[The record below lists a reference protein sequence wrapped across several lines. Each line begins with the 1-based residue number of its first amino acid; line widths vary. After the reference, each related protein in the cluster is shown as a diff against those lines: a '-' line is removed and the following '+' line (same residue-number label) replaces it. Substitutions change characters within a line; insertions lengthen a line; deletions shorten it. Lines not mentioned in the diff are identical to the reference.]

1 MSSTGHPPLDPA
13 ASPAELFSA
22 QAERTP
28 DALAVIDGHRRM
40 TYRQLDL
47 AVQAVADRLAA
58 AGIGPEA
65 LVGVCLPRTADLVIT
80 LLAVLRAGGAYV
92 PLDPA
97 YPRDRLELVVGDA
110 RASVVATDRA
120 HEHLLAGAGA
130 TLLHTG
136 GDAPDV
142 PAAPAVPAPAAPSVP
157 GLAAPAPT
165 GPAADPADPVAPADA
180 LAYVLYTSGSTGRP
194 KGVSVTRRGVNA
206 MLRWAARTYTP
217 ADLAGVLFGTS
228 VCFDISVYELF
239 LPLAVGGT
247 VVVAE
252 NVLALPELPA
262 RDEVTLVNTVPSAM
276 AALLRGDGLPDGVR
290 VVNLAGEAL
299 PRHLADKVYA
309 QPKVE
314 RLYNLYGPTEDTVYS
329 TWSLVGRHEDG
340 EPVIGRPLDGTLA
353 HVLDERRAA
362 VPDGGI
368 GELYLSG
375 EGLARGY
382 HGRPDLTEERFVTV
396 DGVRCYRTGD
406 LVRRLPDGD
415 LEYHGRVDHQV
426 KVRGFRVELGEIEA
440 VLAAHPAVEAAAAV
454 VQRDEAG
461 EYLAAFVQ
469 PAPGLAEPAPA
480 DLRAH
485 CATALPGYMVPLAV
499 AVLEHL
505 PLTPNGKTD
514 RKALPPA
521 ARSRAGHE
529 LFVAPRTPVETRI
542 AGLWQGLLGVPE
554 VGVHDV
560 FLDLGGHSL
569 LAAGLLG
576 RIEREF
582 GTRVPLAE
590 FFAAPTVAAL
600 AVRVA
605 NGGGG
610 RRSVAPPEREAH
622 LPARATGFQRELW
635 LHESIQPGSSLYNVP
650 LRVRAD
656 GVLDREAL
664 GRALTEVVRRHE
676 VLRTALRG
684 VADPLG
690 EDENEVTA
698 EIVAPYPVDVPLLD
712 LTGADDE
719 ALDAALRTEAARP
732 LDLTTGRLLRALA
745 VRTGEDRHELLLT
758 VHHAAMDG
766 WAAGLLLDE
775 IARAHR
781 DGELPEPAL
790 QLSDVARW
798 EERAVAAGRDAARRW
813 GRQLRGLDA
822 EQHLPGDRPHP
833 NPQDIAGRRIARRID
848 ADLVRSVERRAA
860 QEGASLYMAVL
871 AALGGV
877 LHRYTGR
884 TDLAV
889 LSPFAVRP
897 VPELEQVL
905 GSLINTVAIRL
916 EVAGTDTFRDLV
928 ARVRPAVLEAAEH
941 SGHPFV
947 DHARRFGGS
956 AGLTASP
963 VSQVLLAV
971 QNHPVAAVE
980 LPGLSLRFVAE
991 VCNGTAK
998 TDLSLFLEFPADGPL
1013 LSAEYR
1019 TSRYDE
1025 RSVRAVLDHLVAL
1038 LSAAV
1043 AEPDRPLGEL
1053 AMLSAAELAAD
1064 DPVNRTEAP
1073 IPDAPLHRLVA
1084 DQAARTPDA
1093 VAVSAADGALTY
1105 AELDDTADRLAHL
1118 LASRGA
1124 GPGAVVAVAVRRGR
1138 LLPAALLGVLRSG
1151 AAYLPLDVEQPL
1163 ARNRGVL
1170 DDAGV
1175 TLLVAESA
1183 TAGDPLL
1190 HGRGA
1195 VLVDGPEHAAAPA
1208 AARAATVGPE
1218 EPAYLLYT
1226 SGSTGRPKGVAVPH
1240 RAIVN
1245 FLTSMGREP
1254 GLTGRDVMAAVTTVT
1269 FDIAGLE
1276 LWLPLVTGARVEIA
1290 DRATA
1295 TDGHALAGW
1304 LGSRGVTHLQATPA
1318 TWRMLLEAGWSGR
1331 PGLTALCGGEA
1342 LTADLAE
1349 ALLPR
1354 VGALW
1359 NLYGPTETT
1368 VWSTVQRVTPELAA
1382 HGGVVALGAPVANT
1396 RLHLLDSAGG
1406 AVPVNGVGE
1415 LCIAGAGVA
1424 LGYHGRPE
1432 LTAER
1437 FTAEPGGP
1445 EGALMYRTGDLA
1457 CRRADGRLEYHGRA
1471 DAQVKLRGFRIELGE
1486 IEAALTAIPGV
1497 TAGAVRLVGTPAG
1510 PVLAGYVVTG
1520 AEPAGRGSVDAGS
1533 TRSALTED
1541 ELRITLAERLP
1552 DYMVPAALVLLDAL
1566 PLTPGGKVDRA
1577 ALPAPRLGGAGSPPE
1592 GDCEELLADLWQ
1604 EVLAVERVGRHDD
1617 FFAIGGHSL
1626 LATRL
1631 LTKVRD
1637 TFETELPLRTIF
1649 EARTL
1654 ATLARRI
1661 EERMLAEID
1670 ALGDL
1675 NDLDDPI
1682 GRNGR
1687 NDLDDPTGRNGR
1699 NRPGAPGVPHDRTAD
1714 GTTGAR
1720 TGETA

>member
-1 MSSTGHPPLDPA
+1 MSSTGLPPLDPA
-13 ASPAELFSA
+13 ASLAELVAA
-22 QAERTP
+22 QVRRTP
-28 DALAVIDGHRRM
+28 DATAVIDGTRRL
-40 TYRQLDL
+40 TYRELGV
-47 AVQAVADRLAA
+47 AVDAVAGRLAA
-58 AGIGPEA
+58 AGVRAET
-65 LVGVCLPRTADLVIT
+65 LVGVCLPRTADLVVGV
-80 LLAVLRAGGAYV
+80 LAVLRAGGAYV

-97 YPRDRLELVVGDA
+97 YPRDRLELVIGDA
-110 RASVVATDRA
+110 QAPVVITDRA
-120 HEHLLAGAGA
+120 HEHLLAEAGA
-130 TLLHTG
+130 TLLHID
-136 GDAPDV
+136 GDTT
-142 PAAPAVPAPAAPSVP
+142 AAPLAPNAP
-157 GLAAPAPT
+157 GDT
-165 GPAADPADPVAPADA
+165 TADA

-194 KGVSVTRRGVNA
+194 KGVAVTQHGVNA
-206 MLRWAARTYTP
+206 MLRWAAGTYTA

-276 AALLRGDGLPDGVR
+276 AALLRGDGLPGGGGLPGGVR

-309 QPKVE
+309 QPHVE

-329 TWSLVGRHEDG
+329 TWALVGRDESG
-340 EPVIGRPLDGTLA
+340 EPVIGRPLDGTLG
-353 HVLDERRAA
+353 HVLDEQRIP

-382 HGRPDLTEERFVTV
+382 HGRPDLTEERFVHV
-396 DGVRCYRTGD
+396 DGLRCYRTGD
-406 LVRRLPDGD
+406 LVRRLPDGN

-461 EYLAAFVQ
+461 DYLAAFVQ
-469 PAPGLAEPAPA
+469 PAPASAGLAEPTPA
-480 DLRAH
+480 ELRAH
-485 CATALPGYMVPLAV
+485 CAAALPGYMVPLAV
-499 AVLEHL
+499 AVLAEL

-514 RKALPPA
+514 RKALPPV
-521 ARSRAGHE
+521 ARSRADHE

-542 AGLWQGLLGVPE
+542 AEIWQTLLGLPE

-569 LAAGLLG
+569 LAAGLLA

-600 AVRVA
+600 AVRAA

-610 RRSVAPPEREAH
+610 RPSVAPPRRDAQ
-622 LPARATGFQRELW
+622 LPPAATQFQRELW
-635 LHESIQPGSSLYNVP
+635 LHESVHTGTPMYNVP
-650 LRVRAD
+650 LRIRAE
-656 GVLDREAL
+656 GTLDREAL

-684 VADPLG
+684 AAPSTG
-690 EDENEVTA
+690 SWGDEVRV
-698 EIVAPYPVDVPLLD
+698 EIRPPYAVEVPLLD
-712 LTGADDE
+712 LTGADE
-719 ALDAALRTEAARP
+719 QALDTALRAEAARP
-732 LDLTTGRLLRALA
+732 LDPAEGRLLRALA
-745 VRTGEDRHELLLT
+745 VRTGPDRHELLLT
-758 VHHAAMDG
+758 VHHGATDG
-766 WAAGLLLDE
+766 WAAGLLLAE
-775 IARAHR
+775 VARAYR

-790 QLSDVARW
+790 QSSDVARW
-798 EERAVAAGRDAARRW
+798 EERNVEAGREAARRW
-813 GRQLRGLDA
+813 AERLAGIDA

-833 NPQDIAGRRIARRID
+833 NPQDTAGRRIARRLD
-848 ADLVRSVERRAA
+848 TALVKGAEKWAA

-884 TDLAV
+884 TDVAV
-889 LSPFAVRP
+889 ISPFAVRP
-897 VPELEQVL
+897 VPELEDVV
-905 GSLINTVAIRL
+905 GSLINTVALRFD
-916 EVAGTDTFRDLV
+916 VAGGDTFRELL

-947 DHARRFGGS
+947 DHARRYGGS

-963 VSQVLLAV
+963 ISQVLLAV
-971 QNHPVAAVE
+971 QNHPVPGVR
-980 LPGLSLRFVAE
+980 LPGLDLTFVAE
-991 VCNGTAK
+991 VCNSTAK
-998 TDLSLFLEFPADGPL
+998 TDLSLFLEFPVDGPL

-1019 TSRYDE
+1019 TSRYE
-1025 RSVRAVLDHLVAL
+1025 ARSVEAVLDHLVAL
-1038 LSAAV
+1038 LGAAL
-1043 AEPDRPLGEL
+1043 ADPDRPLGEL
-1053 AMLSAAELAAD
+1053 AMLTAPELAAD
-1064 DPVNRTEAP
+1064 EPVNRTEAP
-1073 IPDAPLHRLVA
+1073 IPDARLHQLVA
-1084 DQAARTPDA
+1084 AQAARTPDA
-1093 VAVSAADGALTY
+1093 PAVSAADGTLTY
-1105 AELDDTADRLAHL
+1105 AELDAAADRLAHL
-1118 LASRGA
+1118 LAARGA
-1124 GPGAVVAVAVRRGR
+1124 GPGGLVAVAVRRGR

-1151 AAYLPLDVEQPL
+1151 AAYLPLDVDQPL

-1175 TLLVAESA
+1175 TLLVAETA
-1183 TAGDPLL
+1183 TAGDELL
-1190 HGRGA
+1190 HGREV

-1208 AARAATVGPE
+1208 EAPAVTVGPE
-1218 EPAYLLYT
+1218 DPAYLLYT

-1254 GLTGRDVMAAVTTVT
+1254 GLTGQDVMAAVTTVT

-1295 TDGHALAGW
+1295 TDGPALAGW
-1304 LGSRGVTHLQATPA
+1304 LDKQGVTHLQATPA
-1318 TWRMLLEAGWSGR
+1318 TWRMLLDADWAGR

-1342 LTADLAE
+1342 LTADLAQ
-1349 ALLPR
+1349 ALLGR
-1354 VGALW
+1354 VGTLW

-1382 HGGVVALGAPVANT
+1382 HGGVVALGAPIANT
-1396 RLHLLDSAGG
+1396 RLHLLDSGG
-1406 AVPVNGVGE
+1406 RPVPVNGIGE

-1424 LGYHGRPE
+1424 LGYHGRPD

-1437 FTAEPGGP
+1437 FTAEPGRP
-1445 EGALMYRTGDLA
+1445 DGAPMYRTGDLA
-1457 CRRADGRLEYHGRA
+1457 CRRADGRLEYHGRI
-1471 DAQVKLRGFRIELGE
+1471 DAQIKLRGFRIELGE
-1486 IEAALTAIPGV
+1486 IEAALTAVPGV
-1497 TAGAVRLVGTPAG
+1497 TAGAARLVETPAG
-1510 PVLAGYVVTG
+1510 PVLAGYAV
-1520 AEPAGRGSVDAGS
+1520 AAG
-1533 TRSALTED
+1533 LTED
-1541 ELRITLAERLP
+1541 ALRTVLTDRLP

-1566 PLTPGGKVDRA
+1566 PLTPSGKVDRA
-1577 ALPAPRLGGAGSPPE
+1577 ALPVPQLGGVGAPPQ
-1592 GDCEELLADLWQ
+1592 GDCEELLADLWI
-1604 EVLAVERVGRHDD
+1604 EVLKVERVSRHDD
-1617 FFAIGGHSL
+1617 FFALGGHSL

-1631 LTKVRD
+1631 LARIRD
-1637 TFETELPLRTIF
+1637 TFETELPLRVVF

-1654 ATLARRI
+1654 AALARRV
-1661 EERMLAEID
+1661 EDQLLDE
-1670 ALGDL
+1670 
-1675 NDLDDPI
+1675 LDDTEFDTEFDESELAAAAGEFSNPA
-1682 GRNGR
+1682 
-1687 NDLDDPTGRNGR
+1687 DDPAA
-1699 NRPGAPGVPHDRTAD
+1699 GA
-1714 GTTGAR
+1714 TGAR

>member
-1 MSSTGHPPLDPA
+1 MSSTGLPPLDPA
-13 ASPAELFSA
+13 APLAELVAA
-22 QAERTP
+22 QARRSP
-28 DALAVIDGHRRM
+28 DATAVIDGTRRL
-40 TYRQLDL
+40 TYRELD
-47 AVQAVADRLAA
+47 AAADAMAGRLAA
-58 AGIGPEA
+58 AGVRAGT
-65 LVGVCLPRTADLVIT
+65 LVGVCLPRTAELVVG

-97 YPRDRLELVVGDA
+97 YPRDRLELVIGDA
-110 RASVVATDRA
+110 QAPVVVTDRA
-120 HEHLLAGAGA
+120 HEHLLNGAGA
-130 TLLHTG
+130 TLLYVDGESPAAALDPAAAHPTT
-136 GDAPDV
+136 GDA
-142 PAAPAVPAPAAPSVP
+142 
-157 GLAAPAPT
+157 T
-165 GPAADPADPVAPADA
+165 TDA

-194 KGVSVTRRGVNA
+194 KGVSVTQRGVNA
-206 MLRWAARTYTP
+206 MLRWAAGTYTA
-217 ADLAGVLFGTS
+217 ADLAGVLLGTS

-239 LPLAVGGT
+239 LPLSVGGT
-247 VVVAE
+247 IIVAE

-276 AALLRGDGLPDGVR
+276 AALLRGDGLPGGGGLPGTVR

-309 QPKVE
+309 QPQVE

-329 TWSLVGRHEDG
+329 TWSLVARDEAG
-340 EPVIGRPLDGTLA
+340 EPVIGRPLEGTLG
-353 HVLDERRAA
+353 HVLDEHRIP

-382 HGRPDLTEERFVTV
+382 HGRPDLTEERFVHV

-406 LVRRLPDGD
+406 LVRRLPGGD

-440 VLAAHPAVEAAAAV
+440 VLATHPAVEAAAAV

-461 EYLAAFVQ
+461 DYLAAFVQ
-469 PAPGLAEPAPA
+469 PAPGAAEPTPA
-480 DLRAH
+480 ELRAH
-485 CATALPGYMVPLAV
+485 CAAALPGYMVPLAV
-499 AVLEHL
+499 AVLERM

-514 RKALPPA
+514 RKALPPV

-542 AGLWQGLLGVPE
+542 AELWQGLLGVPE

-569 LAAGLLG
+569 LAAGLLA

-590 FFAAPTVAAL
+590 FFAAPTIASL

-610 RRSVAPPEREAH
+610 RALVEPPKREAE
-622 LPARATGFQRELW
+622 LPARATDFQRELW
-635 LHESIQPGSSLYNVP
+635 LHESMQHDSPLYNVP
-650 LRVRAD
+650 LRIRAE
-656 GVLDREAL
+656 GALDREAL
-664 GRALTEVVRRHE
+664 GRALSEVVRRHE
-676 VLRTALRG
+676 ALRTALRG
-684 VADPLG
+684 APIPTEHDPVVADVRP
-690 EDENEVTA
+690 
-698 EIVAPYPVDVPLLD
+698 PYAVDVPLLD
-712 LTGADDE
+712 LTGPDGTAPDE
-719 ALDAALRTEAARP
+719 QALDAALRAEAARP
-732 LDLTTGRLLRALA
+732 LDLFNGRLLRVLA
-745 VRTGEDRHELLLT
+745 VRTGEDRHELLFT

-766 WAAGLLLDE
+766 WAAGLLLAE
-775 IARAHR
+775 LARAYR

-798 EERAVAAGRDAARRW
+798 EERNVEAGREAAQRW
-813 GRQLRGLDA
+813 GERLRGIEGD
-822 EQHLPGDRPHP
+822 QHLPGDRPHP
-833 NPQDIAGRRIARRID
+833 NPQDIAGRRIARPLD
-848 ADLVRSVERRAA
+848 AALVTGVEKWAA

-877 LHRYTGR
+877 LHRYTGH
-884 TDLAV
+884 TDIAV
-889 LSPFAVRP
+889 ISPFSVRP
-897 VPELEQVL
+897 VPELETVL
-905 GSLINTVAIRL
+905 GSLINTVALRFD
-916 EVAGTDTFRDLV
+916 VAGTDTFRELL
-928 ARVRPAVLEAAEH
+928 ARVRPTVLEAAEH

-947 DHARRFGGS
+947 DHARRSGGS

-963 VSQVLLAV
+963 ISQVLLAV
-971 QNHPVAAVE
+971 QNHPVAGVR
-980 LPGLSLRFVAE
+980 LPGLDLTFVAE
-991 VCNGTAK
+991 VDNSTAK
-998 TDLSLFLEFPADGPL
+998 TDLSLFLEFPVDGPL

-1025 RSVRAVLDHLVAL
+1025 RSVRAALDHLVTL
-1038 LSAAV
+1038 LAAAV

-1053 AMLSAAELAAD
+1053 AMLSAAEREAD
-1064 DPVNRTEAP
+1064 EPVNRTEAP
-1073 IPDAPLHRLVA
+1073 IPGARLHELVA
-1084 DQAARTPDA
+1084 AQAARTPDA
-1093 VAVSAADGALTY
+1093 PAVSAADGTLGY
-1105 AELDDTADRLAHL
+1105 AELDAAANRLAHL
-1118 LASRGA
+1118 LAARGA
-1124 GPGAVVAVAVRRGR
+1124 GPGSIVAVAVRRGR

-1151 AAYLPLDVEQPL
+1151 AAYLPLDVDQPL

-1170 DDAGV
+1170 DDAGI

-1183 TAGDPLL
+1183 TAGDELL
-1190 HGRGA
+1190 HGREA

-1208 AARAATVGPE
+1208 EAPAVTVGPE
-1218 EPAYLLYT
+1218 DPAYLLYT

-1254 GLTGRDVMAAVTTVT
+1254 GLTERDVMAAVTTVT

-1295 TDGHALAGW
+1295 TDGTALAAW
-1304 LGSRGVTHLQATPA
+1304 LDKQGVTHLQATPA
-1318 TWRMLLEAGWSGR
+1318 TWRMLLEADWAGR

-1342 LTADLAE
+1342 LTADLAR
-1349 ALLPR
+1349 ALLGR

-1382 HGGVVALGAPVANT
+1382 HGGVVALGAPIANT
-1396 RLHLLDSAGG
+1396 RLHLLGAAGQP
-1406 AVPVNGVGE
+1406 VPVNGIGE

-1424 LGYHGRPE
+1424 LGYHGRAD

-1437 FTAEPGGP
+1437 FTAEPGRTD
-1445 EGALMYRTGDLA
+1445 GARMYRTGDLA

-1486 IEAALTAIPGV
+1486 IEAAITAVPGV
-1497 TAGAVRLVGTPAG
+1497 AAGAARLIETPAG
-1510 PVLAGYVVTG
+1510 AALAGYAVAPG
-1520 AEPAGRGSVDAGS
+1520 
-1533 TRSALTED
+1533 LTED
-1541 ELRITLAERLP
+1541 ALRIALTERLP
-1552 DYMVPAALVLLDAL
+1552 DYMVPAGLVLLDAL
-1566 PLTPGGKVDRA
+1566 PLTPAGKVDRA
-1577 ALPAPRLGGAGSPPE
+1577 ALPVPQLGGAGAPPE
-1592 GDCEELLADLWQ
+1592 GDCEELLADLWI
-1604 EVLAVERVGRHDD
+1604 EVLKVERVSRHDD
-1617 FFAIGGHSL
+1617 FFALGGHSL

-1631 LTKVRD
+1631 LARIRD
-1637 TFETELPLRTIF
+1637 TFETELPLRVVF
-1649 EARTL
+1649 EDRTL
-1654 ATLARRI
+1654 AALARRV
-1661 EERMLAEID
+1661 EERLLEEID
-1670 ALGDL
+1670 
-1675 NDLDDPI
+1675 DLDDL
-1682 GRNGR
+1682 G
-1687 NDLDDPTGRNGR
+1687 L
-1699 NRPGAPGVPHDRTAD
+1699 DRT
-1714 GTTGAR
+1714 TGSAL
-1720 TGETA
+1720 